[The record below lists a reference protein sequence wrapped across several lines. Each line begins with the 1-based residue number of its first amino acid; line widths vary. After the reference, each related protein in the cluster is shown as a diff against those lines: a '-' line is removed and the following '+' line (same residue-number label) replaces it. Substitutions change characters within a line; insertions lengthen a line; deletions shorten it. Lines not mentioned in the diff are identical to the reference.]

1 MSRTVKINKE
11 MIISSSYEFARK
23 NGIEEFNARNIAKY
37 IKCSTQ
43 PIYSCFTSI
52 DELKQVVKAKALDK
66 YHEYILEGLKD
77 KKPFKGS
84 GLAYIKFAREESNL
98 FKLIFM
104 DKINNKYDDVEI
116 DDKPHVDNQSELIAK
131 TMGISIEDASYI
143 QLQSRIFVHGIASM
157 IVSKT
162 VEFDDEIISRL
173 LNDYYFGIFE
183 GIKRKKENL

>member
-1 MSRTVKINKE
+1 
-11 MIISSSYEFARK
+11 
-23 NGIEEFNARNIAKY
+23 
-37 IKCSTQ
+37 
-43 PIYSCFTSI
+43 
-52 DELKQVVKAKALDK
+52 
-66 YHEYILEGLKD
+66 
-77 KKPFKGS
+77 
-84 GLAYIKFAREESNL
+84 
-98 FKLIFM
+98 M

-173 LNDYYFGIFE
+173 LSDYYFGIFE